1 MPTTTVVFKFTP
13 ESSQQALDEKIAIFN
28 AQPKNI
34 LQYVFDRFGI
44 TEDNLVS
51 DTVDAEKS
59 LRTVIR
65 SWSDETIAKA
75 FIDLSLGATFNNGDA
90 YPGKIISTQID
101 PTS

>member
-28 AQPKNI
+28 AQPKRT
-34 LQYVFDRFGI
+34 LQFVFEQYGL

-59 LRTVIR
+59 LRTVVR
-65 SWSDETIAKA
+65 SWSNDTIAKA
-75 FIDLSLGATFNNGDA
+75 FIDVSLGAMYAFGDA
-90 YPGKIISTQID
+90 YPGKIISAQVD

>member
-13 ESSQQALDEKIAIFN
+13 ESSQQALDEKFAIFN
-28 AQPKNI
+28 AQPKRT
-34 LQYVFDRFGI
+34 LHFVFEQYGL

-59 LRTVIR
+59 LRTVVR
-65 SWSDETIAKA
+65 SWSNDTIAKA
-75 FIDLSLGATFNNGDA
+75 FIDVSLGAMYAFGDA
-90 YPGKIISTQID
+90 YPGKIISAQVD